1 MSGGK
6 DEAVGASHAPATA
19 GEEGTVAGR
28 GRTAAVGRTSGIS
41 TRQGGRE
48 KARDAGPARSGREAE
63 EAGRGK
69 GEGGRG
75 RGGGKGEQGR
85 GRGGGKK
92 GGRGDTHVG
101 ADAVSPFPLPAAS
114 SSSKAGSGSSGAG
127 ATAPPPS
134 GPSTAPSEAVG
145 RQGEGAGGEGPAA
158 AVVVAV
164 GPRVELVDGQI
175 VINQKS
181 LEVVARPEDGG
192 EGAME
197 EVTEDPQ
204 QAATYNS
211 FTSRT
216 RATRWTDAETR
227 LFYQAL
233 RQCGT
238 DFTTMASLL
247 FAGRRDRAQLKNKF
261 KKEEKQ
267 HGVLVYKYLDSTQPL
282 PVLEA
287 GVHDGRGE
295 GSGEGDD

>member
-1 MSGGK
+1 M
-6 DEAVGASHAPATA
+6 D
-19 GEEGTVAGR
+19 
-28 GRTAAVGRTSGIS
+28 
-41 TRQGGRE
+41 RQR
-48 KARDAGPARSGREAE
+48 
-63 EAGRGK
+63 
-69 GEGGRG
+69 
-75 RGGGKGEQGR
+75 
-85 GRGGGKK
+85 
-92 GGRGDTHVG
+92 
-101 ADAVSPFPLPAAS
+101 
-114 SSSKAGSGSSGAG
+114 
-127 ATAPPPS
+127 
-134 GPSTAPSEAVG
+134 
-145 RQGEGAGGEGPAA
+145 EGAGGEGPAA

-287 GVHDGRGE
+287 GMHDGRGE